1 MEEFDYVTLDS
12 DETVTVGTGVKFE
25 YSIDVIKAVCDAYSA
40 TNGGLQYSSDLTFG
54 RDKLEVVFNVTSN
67 NPLTPELDLT
77 IR

>member
-12 DETVTVGTGVKFE
+12 DETVTVGTGVTF
-25 YSIDVIKAVCDAYSA
+25 YFLIDVIKAVCDTYSA

-54 RDKLEVVFNVTSN
+54 RDKLEVVFNITIHN
-67 NPLTPELDLT
+67 LLTPELDLT